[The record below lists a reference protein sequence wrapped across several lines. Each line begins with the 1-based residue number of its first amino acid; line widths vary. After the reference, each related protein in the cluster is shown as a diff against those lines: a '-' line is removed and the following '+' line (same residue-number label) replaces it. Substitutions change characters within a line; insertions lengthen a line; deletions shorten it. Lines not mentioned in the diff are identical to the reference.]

1 MQIKTWILCAA
12 LSAGWFPIAQAQN
25 EIKSTKPPPQVTA
38 MTESPPLIAIDWN
51 DVLANSQLN
60 ATTQSGNV
68 APGPLHDKI
77 YEALRAFDAQYPRWQ
92 MWGGGAKDP
101 TLGVAEKLPP
111 KDGVSR
117 WDFSEIDP
125 SLSQFIKTVERHQ
138 FAVNLEMTPD
148 WMYAPQPAVA
158 KDPRG
163 PLARVFAKRQMLAT
177 PQQFGEY
184 YARALSWWEK
194 GGLTDE
200 FGKWHASD
208 HHFKIP
214 YWEVLNER
222 NMAGVTAQ
230 EYTVLYDATV
240 EAVRKVDPE
249 IKFIGLSLAHPWD
262 FPQFFTYFLDPHN
275 HRPGIPLDVISYH
288 FYAKYGPSD
297 PAPAQ
302 VSTAF
307 DQANQ
312 FITTVKYINAIR
324 DKLSPSTR
332 VMINEL
338 GTIIGTEA
346 PQVPWPADRLGDIP
360 FHLRIS
366 AAMYAYLY
374 GNIAPLGVEAAGQ
387 STMGMAGGRVGAYS
401 ACAMLDADGS
411 PNVRYKVA
419 KLLMAEFPPGSKI
432 VNSYTGIGIW
442 RNPFPIYV
450 QAFTDPDGKHKI
462 LIVNKRDVVNAAII
476 PGAKGSHIRYLG
488 PDLGNASF
496 RERVA
501 DADQITLSGL
511 EVAVLSMP

>member
-1 MQIKTWILCAA
+1 MQIKTWVVCAA
-12 LSAGWFPIAQAQN
+12 LSAGLLSGVRAQN
-25 EIKSTKPPPQVTA
+25 EIKSAKPAPQVTA
-38 MTESPPLIAIDWN
+38 MTESPPLIAIDWD
-51 DVLANSQLN
+51 DVLATSQVN
-60 ATTQSGNV
+60 ATTQSGSV
-68 APGPLHDKI
+68 APGPMHDKI
-77 YEALRAFDAQYPRWQ
+77 YQELRAFDAEYPRWQ

-101 TLGVAEKLPP
+101 TLGVAEKSPP
-111 KDGVSR
+111 KDGVSH
-117 WDFSEIDP
+117 WDFAEIDP
-125 SLSQFIKTVERHQ
+125 SLTQFIKTVQPHQ

-148 WMYAPQPAVA
+148 WMYGPQPSVA

-200 FGKWHASD
+200 FGTWHASD

-222 NMAGVTAQ
+222 NMAGVTAS

-240 EAVRKVDPE
+240 EALHKIDPE

-262 FPQFFTYFLDPHN
+262 FPQFFTYFLDAKN
-275 HRPGIPLDVISYH
+275 HAPGIPLNVISYH

-302 VSTAF
+302 VSTTF
-307 DQANQ
+307 DQANT
-312 FITTVKYINAIR
+312 FLTTVKYINAIR
-324 DKLSPSTR
+324 DKLSPATR
-332 VMINEL
+332 VMINEI

-366 AAMYAYLY
+366 AAMFAYLY
-374 GNIAPLGVEAAGQ
+374 GNLAPLGVEAAGQ

-401 ACAMLDADGS
+401 ACAMLNADGS
-411 PNVRYKVA
+411 PNIRYKVA

-442 RNPFPIYV
+442 RNAFPVYI
-450 QAFTDPDGKHKI
+450 QAYTDPNGKHKI
-462 LIVNKRDVVNAAII
+462 LIVNKRDESNGAII
-476 PGAKGSHIRYLG
+476 PGAKGGRIHYLG
-488 PDLGNASF
+488 SDSDDAPV

-501 DADQITLSGL
+501 GADQVMLNGL
-511 EVAVLSMP
+511 EVAILTMP